1 MKANFRFTFLAAIFA
16 LTTYAGLGV
25 SAYADEDALELY
37 PRDASDPCVP
47 GSLQIRV
54 TINGV
59 KKEGIMKLELY
70 NGDDGF
76 LSKKGRLRSIRDA
89 AEDGPQMMCVDVP
102 ETGVYAIAAYHDRDG
117 NRKLKKKWNF
127 TPREPYALSNNPDI
141 QELRMPKFSEAAFD
155 VSVVGADITLNLI
168 DLKALKKQKKAEKDA
183 RDDEED

>member
-1 MKANFRFTFLAAIFA
+1 MKANFRFTFLAVMFSLLAAFGA
-16 LTTYAGLGV
+16 SELAH
-25 SAYADEDALELY
+25 ADDEALELY
-37 PRDASDPCVP
+37 PRDASDPCIP

-54 TINGV
+54 TIHGV

-89 AEDGPQMMCVDVP
+89 AENAPQRMCVNVP
-102 ETGVYAIAAYHDRDG
+102 EAGVYAIAAYHDRDG

-155 VSVVGADITLNLI
+155 VSVVGADIVLNLI
-168 DLKALKKQKKAEKDA
+168 DLKALKKQKKAEKDD
-183 RDDEED
+183 RDDED